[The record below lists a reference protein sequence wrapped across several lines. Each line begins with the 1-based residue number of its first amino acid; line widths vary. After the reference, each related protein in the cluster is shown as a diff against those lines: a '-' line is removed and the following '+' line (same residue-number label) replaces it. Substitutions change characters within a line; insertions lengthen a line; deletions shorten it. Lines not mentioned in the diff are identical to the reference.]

1 MKAKKNYK
9 SDYEDGNQEDE
20 EMMDDTK
27 VVKDQKASDDEL
39 KHEVEEE
46 NLKKHTIEKDNLY
59 VKQ

>member
-1 MKAKKNYK
+1 
-9 SDYEDGNQEDE
+9 
-20 EMMDDTK
+20 MMDDTK

-39 KHEVEEE
+39 KHEMEEE